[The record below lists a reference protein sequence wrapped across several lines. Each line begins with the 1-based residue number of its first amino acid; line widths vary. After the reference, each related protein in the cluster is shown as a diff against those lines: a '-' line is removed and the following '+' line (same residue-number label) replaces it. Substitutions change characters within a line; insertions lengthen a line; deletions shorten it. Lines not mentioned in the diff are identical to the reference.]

1 MIRANSWFAFSVPRF
16 AQPDYYITSFSVCQ
30 GVFQKFFKFFQK
42 LFSTAFQPERK
53 CLSIIP
59 HPLVFVK
66 RFFKSFSTFFKVFFA
81 RRRSRS
87 SLLSSDSHIIA
98 LSFPFVNRFL
108 QSFLSLELR
117 AGLHKQRASRLCN
130 LPNKCQFLS
139 QTGECS
145 GSVTLIFHAFS
156 PSMRQSAF

>member
-1 MIRANSWFAFSVPRF
+1 MICGRFLCAQPRF
-16 AQPDYYITSFSVCQ
+16 ARLDYYTTSLTVCQ
-30 GVFQKFFKFFQK
+30 GVFEKFFEFFSRTFLNRFSAGEEVPEHYTTLSCICQEVFQKFFQ
-42 LFSTAFQPERK
+42 LFSCFFSQGR
-53 CLSIIP
+53 SRGY
-59 HPLVFVK
+59 PLVD
-66 RFFKSFSTFFKVFFA
+66 
-81 RRRSRS
+81 
-87 SLLSSDSHIIA
+87 SLHIIA
-98 LSFPFVNRFL
+98 LSVSFVNRFL

>member
-1 MIRANSWFAFSVPRF
+1 MIRADCSAIQCRVLRSLTIISHRFRFVKGFFKSFLKTFFNRFSAGAEVPE
-16 AQPDYYITSFSVCQ
+16 YYITSSRVCQ
-30 GVFQKFFKFFQK
+30 EVFQKFFQ
-42 LFSTAFQPERK
+42 LFS
-53 CLSIIP
+53 C
-59 HPLVFVK
+59 
-66 RFFKSFSTFFKVFFA
+66 FFSQG
-81 RRRSRS
+81 RSRS

>member
-1 MIRANSWFAFSVPRF
+1 MIRADSSAISVPRF
-16 AQPDYYITSFSVCQ
+16 AQPDYYITSFPICQ
-30 GVFQKFFKFFQK
+30 GVFQKFFKNFFQP
-42 LFSTAFQPERK
+42 LSSRSGSARVLYHILSRLSRGFSK
-53 CLSIIP
+53 
-59 HPLVFVK
+59 V
-66 RFFKSFSTFFKVFFA
+66 FSTFFVIFFEA
-81 RRRSRS
+81 VSRGRLLVD
-87 SLLSSDSHIIA
+87 SLHIIA

-117 AGLHKQRASRLCN
+117 AGLHKQRASHLCN
-130 LPNKCQFLS
+130 LPNTCQFLS

>member
-30 GVFQKFFKFFQK
+30 GVFQKFFKFFSK
-42 LFSTAFQPERK
+42 TFSTAFSAGEEVPEHYTTSSRV
-53 CLSIIP
+53 CQE
-59 HPLVFVK
+59 VFQK
-66 RFFKSFSTFFKVFFA
+66 FFQLFSCFFSQG
-81 RRRSRS
+81 RPRS